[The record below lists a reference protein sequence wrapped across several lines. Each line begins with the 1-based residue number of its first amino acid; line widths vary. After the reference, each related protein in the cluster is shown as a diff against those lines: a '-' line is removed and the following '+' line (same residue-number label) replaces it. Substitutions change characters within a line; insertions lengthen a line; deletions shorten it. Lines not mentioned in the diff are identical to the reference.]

1 MAEYYI
7 ESDGNGGTTGG
18 DGSIGSPCGTL
29 AELDAAVTLSDGDTV
44 YCDTETNGPLLE
56 SWSRSGLTGITFSP
70 WPGTTKVRQLN
81 AEKIAVDIA
90 HDVGGADPFDAYK
103 ALTGVPATKPETVI
117 EDWDTRI
124 NSDGNRYG
132 FLPEVGLI
140 GDLRTTRGWFW
151 SGTRVLVSVPDGDTG
166 GAHTYYAGESGDTM
180 ALTNTTRV
188 TFNNWSFE
196 LATEDGAGNAYG
208 CRMVGTVVDV
218 VFNDC
223 EGDGCQYH
231 TIGAAGSS
239 CDGFVCNR
247 CIFRTAK
254 AGNDSHWVAYS
265 SSGAIDN
272 TELNDSTMYL
282 VPWLKFDNTPYET
295 TGSVKGVAC
304 HHGVSASPTAIGGAI
319 IRNLT
324 TIYNDDNPA
333 YAHWD
338 GIFVANNMNHP
349 APSDKD
355 VPADYPVQFIDCDL
369 SGHGM
374 IAGGGTNADTHISMD
389 RCSFDIDASSVAN
402 GMNTAG
408 HIGATANATNANTI
422 VLLRSCTGSATL
434 NDVNDRAILTAR
446 VNGAELRME
455 NSTFLLLGT
464 YSNGVCIIH
473 TGSTA
478 GMLKAHGC
486 SFSTPG
492 GAISL
497 IRGSINLGTAIDFDS
512 NFYSTSLSSI
522 MSAIG
527 SVSRTTWESTY
538 DTNGEYSASASFVDT
553 ATLEPDADTRAFK
566 STTKTTG
573 PLGINL
579 VIYDGSYG
587 AYQYGTTSVY
597 TRRRGRGRDRGVVGG
612 YLPSRLVRN

>member
-56 SWSRSGLTGITFSP
+56 SWSRTGLTGITFSP
-70 WPGTTKVRQLN
+70 KPGTTQVRQLN
-81 AEKIAVDIA
+81 ALKIAVDIV
-90 HDVGGADPFDAYK
+90 HDASGADPFDSYK
-103 ALTGVPATKPETVI
+103 ALTGVPASKPNEVV

-132 FLPEVGLI
+132 FLPEVGTLA
-140 GDLRTTRGWFW
+140 GLRTTRGWHYNG
-151 SGTRVLVSVPDGDTG
+151 SRLLVSVPAGDTG
-166 GAHTYYAGESGDTM
+166 GAHTYYAGQDGDCM

-196 LATEDGAGNAYG
+196 LATEPGAGNGYG
-208 CRMVGTVVDV
+208 CRMVGTVQDV
-218 VFNDC
+218 VFNDP

-231 TIGAAGSS
+231 SIGAAGSS

-247 CIFRTAK
+247 PIFRTAI

-265 SSGAIDN
+265 SSGSIQN
-272 TELNDSTMYL
+272 TKVNDPMFYL
-282 VPWLKFDNTPYET
+282 VPWLRYDNTPYST
-295 TGSVKGVAC
+295 GGSVKGIAC
-304 HHGVSASPTAIGGAI
+304 HHGVSADPTAIGGLI
-319 IRNLT
+319 VTGYRS
-324 TIYNDDNPA
+324 IYNNDNPT

-338 GIFVANNMNHP
+338 LVLAANNMNHP
-349 APSDKD
+349 APADKG
-355 VPADYPVQFIDCDL
+355 VPADYPIQFIDGSL
-369 SGHGM
+369 NGHGFA
-374 IAGGGTNADTHISMD
+374 AGGGSNSDVHASFD
-389 RCSFDIDASSVAN
+389 RCAFDIDASSVTN
-402 GMNTAG
+402 GMSTAG
-408 HIGATANATNANTI
+408 HLSVTANATNANTI
-422 VLLRSCTGSATL
+422 VLLRSCTGSVTL

-464 YSNGVCIIH
+464 YSNNVCIVH
-473 TGSTA
+473 TGATA
-478 GMLKAHGC
+478 GMLKSHGC
-486 SFSTPG
+486 SYSTPG
-492 GAISL
+492 GSISL
-497 IRGSINLGTAIDFDS
+497 IRGSIDLATAIDFDS
-512 NFYSTSLSSI
+512 NFYSTSISTI
-522 MSAIG
+522 SAIG
-527 SVSRTTWESTY
+527 SVSRATWESTY
-538 DTNGEYSASASFVDT
+538 DTNGEYSASASFLDT